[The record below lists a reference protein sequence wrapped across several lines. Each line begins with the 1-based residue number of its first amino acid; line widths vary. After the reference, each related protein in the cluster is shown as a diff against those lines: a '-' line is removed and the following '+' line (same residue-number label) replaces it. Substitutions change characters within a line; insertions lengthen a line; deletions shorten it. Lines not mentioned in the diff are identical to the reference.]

1 MRKEPQSH
9 DRRSFLLIPEQK
21 AVDLVTETY
30 GDYLYTMTILQESMG
45 EEAFEDMIRLLAQA
59 NAVIQ
64 KEEDR
69 KNG

>member
-1 MRKEPQSH
+1 
-9 DRRSFLLIPEQK
+9 
-21 AVDLVTETY
+21 
-30 GDYLYTMTILQESMG
+30 MG